1 MFTSLFRSSKL
12 EIRNTTAE
20 DSISIK
26 SSNNIEWMWLGESLN
41 KSNDIK

>member
-1 MFTSLFRSSKL
+1 MFTSLLRSWEL

-26 SSNNIEWMWLGESLN
+26 SINNIELCDWEN
-41 KSNDIK
+41 HATKQTT